1 MMKPILLAG
10 AALMSTSAFAQD
22 AAPAQTT
29 APVTQT
35 APESPAVTDA
45 DPAAAATQAAPTG
58 EATAAAQPDP
68 ATQTAQTTAETGQ
81 PAAGA
86 QVAQIVEAEFP
97 KYDKDG
103 KGQLTEQ
110 QFGEWMVALRS
121 ASEPGVTAD
130 KPEVKAWVKQAF
142 AQADKDKS
150 RAVSKAELTS
160 FLSQSA

>member
-1 MMKPILLAG
+1 MMKAILLAG
-10 AALMSTSAFAQD
+10 ATLMSTSAFAQD

-29 APVTQT
+29 APTAQT
-35 APESPAVTDA
+35 VPA
-45 DPAAAATQAAPTG
+45 DPATTATDPAASATQAAPT
-58 EATAAAQPDP
+58 AQPDP
-68 ATQTAQTTAETGQ
+68 ATQTAQTTAEAGQ
-81 PAAGA
+81 PASGT
-86 QVAQIVEAEFP
+86 QIAQIVETEFP

-103 KGQLTEQ
+103 KGQLSEK

-130 KPEVKAWVKQAF
+130 KPEVKKWVKQAF

-150 RAVSKAELTS
+150 KAVSKAELTS

>member
-1 MMKPILLAG
+1 MMKPVLFASALLISG
-10 AALMSTSAFAQD
+10 SAFAQT

-29 APVTQT
+29 APAAPVAAQDGATTAT
-35 APESPAVTDA
+35 APA
-45 DPAAAATQAAPTG
+45 QAAP
-58 EATAAAQPDP
+58 AAQPDP
-68 ATQTAQTTAETGQ
+68 ATQTAQATAEAGQ
-81 PAAGA
+81 PASGD
-86 QVAQIVEAEFP
+86 QIAQIVEAEFP

-103 KGQLTEQ
+103 KGQLTES

-121 ASEPGVTAD
+121 ASEPGASAD

-150 RAVSKAELTS
+150 KAVSKAELTS

>member
-1 MMKPILLAG
+1 MIKTIFLAS
-10 AALMSTSAFAQD
+10 AVLMSAPALAQD

-29 APVTQT
+29 APTAQTAPQAPATIAADPATDATQT
-35 APESPAVTDA
+35 ALVT
-45 DPAAAATQAAPTG
+45 
-58 EATAAAQPDP
+58 QPDP
-68 ATQTAQTTAETGQ
+68 ATQTAQTTAEAGQ
-81 PAAGA
+81 PVDGT
-86 QVAQIVEAEFP
+86 QIAQIVEAEFP

-103 KGQLTEQ
+103 KGQLNEK

-121 ASEPGVTAD
+121 ASEPGASAD

-150 RAVSKAELTS
+150 KAVSKAELTS

>member
-1 MMKPILLAG
+1 MMKPILIASAMVF
-10 AALMSTSAFAQD
+10 AAPAFAQD

-29 APVTQT
+29 APAASA
-35 APESPAVTDA
+35 APQNSSAAPADA
-45 DPAAAATQAAPTG
+45 SVAATQAAP
-58 EATAAAQPDP
+58 AAQPDP
-68 ATQTAQTTAETGQ
+68 ATQTAQTTAEAGQ
-81 PAAGA
+81 PASGT
-86 QVAQIVEAEFP
+86 QIAQIVEAEFP

-103 KGQLTEQ
+103 KGQLTEK

-130 KPEVKAWVKQAF
+130 KPEMKSWIKQAF

-150 RAVSKAELTS
+150 KAVTKAELTS